1 MEVTIVS
8 QTNVNVPR
16 DDSSGMG
23 AGMIIGLLLAVLII
37 GFLIWWFL
45 LNGGGGGTPVDST
58 APLESLVES
67 MAPGSVTPS
76 SIAPSE
82 LPSVSPS
89 ELPSVAPSGS

>member
-1 MEVTIVS
+1 MG
-8 QTNVNVPR
+8 QTNVNLPR

-45 LNGGGGGTPVDST
+45 LNGGGGGSPADST
-58 APLESLVES
+58 TPLESLVES
-67 MAPGSVTPS
+67 LLPGGSV
-76 SIAPSE
+76 APTE

-89 ELPSVAPSGS
+89 VLPSAS